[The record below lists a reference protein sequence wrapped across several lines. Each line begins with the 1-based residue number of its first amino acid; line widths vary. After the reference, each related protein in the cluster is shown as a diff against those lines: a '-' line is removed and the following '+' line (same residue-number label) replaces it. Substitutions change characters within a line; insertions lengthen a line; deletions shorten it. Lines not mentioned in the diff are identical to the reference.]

1 MSRIGRLPIKL
12 PEGVKAKIE
21 GRKIVIQGRLGTL
34 EMEIPEQ
41 IDIQMEDGFI
51 NVVRKGEDRRTR
63 ALHGLIRSLINNMVI
78 GVSQGFEKKLEISGI
93 GYRAEVKGN
102 MLILN
107 LGYSHPINYILPE
120 GIKAMVEKGTI
131 ITIQGIDKELVG
143 LTAAKI
149 RSFRKPDP
157 YKAKGIIYAGEK
169 IIRKVGKTGAK

>member
-12 PEGVKAKIE
+12 PDGVKAKME

-34 EMEIPEQ
+34 EREIPEQ
-41 IDIQMEDGFI
+41 IDIRMEDGFI
-51 NVVRKGEDRRTR
+51 KVGRKGEDRKAR

-102 MLILN
+102 TIVLN
-107 LGYSHPINYILPE
+107 LGYSHPINYVLPD
-120 GIKAMVEKGTI
+120 GIKALVEKGTI

>member
-12 PEGVKAKIE
+12 PDGVKAKIE
-21 GRKIVIQGRLGTL
+21 GRKIVVQGRLGTL
-34 EMEIPEQ
+34 EREIPEQ
-41 IDIQMEDGFI
+41 IDIRLEDGFI
-51 NVVRKGEDRRTR
+51 KVVRKGEDRKTR
-63 ALHGLIRSLINNMVI
+63 ALHGLMRSLINNMVI
-78 GVSQGFEKKLEISGI
+78 GVSQGFEKKLEISGV

-102 MLILN
+102 MLVLN
-107 LGYSHPINYILPE
+107 LGYSHPINYILPD
-120 GIKAMVEKGTI
+120 GIKALVEKGTI

-143 LTAAKI
+143 LIAAKI